1 MEISQNRRIII
12 RQAFQSSGRSYCL
25 ESALDRNSKKL
36 VKGVP
41 VPIAAMENAI
51 SAASLTKKIPGVNL
65 QTI

>member
-1 MEISQNRRIII
+1 
-12 RQAFQSSGRSYCL
+12 
-25 ESALDRNSKKL
+25 
-36 VKGVP
+36 VP